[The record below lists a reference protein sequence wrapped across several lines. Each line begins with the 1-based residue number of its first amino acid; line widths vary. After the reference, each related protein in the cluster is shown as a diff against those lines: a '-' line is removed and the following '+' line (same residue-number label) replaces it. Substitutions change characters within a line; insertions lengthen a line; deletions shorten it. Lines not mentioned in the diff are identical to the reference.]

1 MNMKKPSTL
10 SLFAG
15 GLVLVTT
22 GLAVVCLDDRYLR
35 SGTAVTYKSISRWSR
50 QS

>member
-1 MNMKKPSTL
+1 MKKPLKL

-22 GLAVVCLDDRYLR
+22 GPAFAHLDNRYLR
-35 SGTAVTYKSISRWSR
+35 SGTAVPYPSISRWSR

>member
-1 MNMKKPSTL
+1 MKKPSTL

-22 GLAVVCLDDRYLR
+22 GSAVAHLDNRYLR
-35 SGTAVTYKSISRWSR
+35 SRTAVTYKSISRWSR
-50 QS
+50 QYNP

>member
-1 MNMKKPSTL
+1 MKKPSTL
-10 SLFAG
+10 SLLGG

-22 GLAVVCLDDRYLR
+22 GPAVARLDNRYLR
-35 SGTAVTYKSISRWSR
+35 SGTAVPYLSISRWSR

>member
-1 MNMKKPSTL
+1 MKKPSTL
-10 SLFAG
+10 SLSAG

-22 GLAVVCLDDRYLR
+22 GLVVVCLDDRYLR